1 MRTALLKEITTLA
14 ETNQD
19 LMLVVGDLG
28 FGVVEEF
35 AIRYPERFL
44 NAGVAE
50 QNMASVAAG
59 LAHSGMRPIIYSIA
73 NFPTLRCLEQI
84 RNDIVYHSLP
94 VIIVS
99 VGAGLS
105 YGSLGYSHFA
115 IEDMAIMGSLPNLS
129 LFSPSDPAECRAS
142 LRTAF
147 ASNAPS
153 YIRIGRTGEPALHD
167 PAVQLSVQRP
177 LVVHEGSDVSVVATG
192 PITHEAVEA
201 ARVLA
206 DGGLS
211 VRVISVPQIEPFDG
225 DSLLGLVEE
234 FDFIV
239 TVEEH
244 SVSGGLG
251 TRVAVVL
258 AEAGHVAA
266 FRRIGLPQQAMSDVG
281 SQAYLRSLHGLD
293 VPGLTHAIRTFL
305 NRNVYGRN
313 PTDG

>member
-1 MRTALLKEITTLA
+1 MRTALLEEINTLA

-28 FGVVEEF
+28 FGVVEGF
-35 AIRYPERFL
+35 ANKYPERFL

-129 LFSPSDPAECRAS
+129 VFSPADPAECRAS

-147 ASNAPS
+147 ASMAPS
-153 YIRIGRTGEPALHD
+153 YIRIGRTGEPSLHD
-167 PAVQLSVQRP
+167 PAVQFSVQR
-177 LVVHEGSDVSVVATG
+177 A
-192 PITHEAVEA
+192 
-201 ARVLA
+201 
-206 DGGLS
+206 
-211 VRVISVPQIEPFDG
+211 
-225 DSLLGLVEE
+225 
-234 FDFIV
+234 
-239 TVEEH
+239 
-244 SVSGGLG
+244 
-251 TRVAVVL
+251 
-258 AEAGHVAA
+258 
-266 FRRIGLPQQAMSDVG
+266 
-281 SQAYLRSLHGLD
+281 
-293 VPGLTHAIRTFL
+293 
-305 NRNVYGRN
+305 
-313 PTDG
+313 